1 MAYTKIRQ
9 FGVVERLGK
18 MDVDFITVTPT
29 IETSTIDANDVL
41 FNPSTAEIANAV
53 SVPGGRSLLHSICL
67 IDQTNTSV
75 DAGVSIDLVF
85 SQDSTNLGTLDA
97 AVDCA
102 DTVLDGIIGIIN
114 ISADDYKD
122 MINGQIAT
130 KSNVGLILIG
140 ASATSQSVYVGGVIR
155 EAGTARAA
163 DAIDIRLGIIKD

>member
-1 MAYTKIRQ
+1 MAETNLRGYSID
-9 FGVVERLGK
+9 GRLNK
-18 MDVDFITVTPT
+18 MDVDILTVTPT

-41 FNPSTAEIANAV
+41 FNPVEITNAV
-53 SVPGGRSLLHSICL
+53 SVEGGRSLLHSVCL

-85 SQDSTNLGTLDA
+85 TQDSTNLGTLDA
-97 AVDCA
+97 AVSCA

-114 ISADDYKD
+114 VSADDYKD

-130 KSNVGLILIG
+130 KTNIGLVLIG
-140 ASATSQSVYVGGVIR
+140 ASATSKSVYVGGVIR

-163 DAIDIRLGIIKD
+163 DAIDLRIGVIKD

>member
-1 MAYTKIRQ
+1 MAETKIRKY
-9 FGVVERLGK
+9 VVIERLGK
-18 MDVDFITVTPT
+18 MDVDIITVTPT

-41 FNPSTAEIANAV
+41 FNPVEITNAV
-53 SVPGGRSLLHSICL
+53 SVEGGRSLLHSVCL

-85 SQDSTNLGTLDA
+85 TQDSTNLGTLDA
-97 AVDCA
+97 AVSCA

-114 ISADDYKD
+114 VSADDYKD

-130 KSNVGLILIG
+130 KTNIGLVLIG
-140 ASATSQSVYVGGVIR
+140 ASATSKSVYVGGVIR

-163 DAIDIRLGIIKD
+163 DAIDLRIGVIKD